1 MKDLLERMQLEK
13 VLCPCLKLAHQSLIM
28 HTKYCISN
36 FQDEREILFFKKLQ
50 ACLATQVGNQK
61 SLQLE
66 QKRTN
71 HFTPKISLVIFPTF
85 CDTSL
90 TMLVWRICYWIILA
104 THGS

>member
-1 MKDLLERMQLEK
+1 MPMPEIGTPI
-13 VLCPCLKLAHQSLIM
+13 VNHAH
-28 HTKYCISN
+28 KYCISN
-36 FQDEREILFFKKLQ
+36 FQDEREILFSKKLQ